1 MDSSRALRLLA
12 VGPGPGTL
20 VTDPDVLAAHRT
32 DRASFCPSGTP
43 LALVRPRST
52 EEVAHVLAV
61 AGECGVPVVPQG
73 ARTGLAGGANAVDGC
88 ILLSLER
95 MASIVEIDPVDQV
108 AVVEPGVVNA
118 DLSAAVAEHGLCYPP
133 DPVSFRQATMGGNVA
148 TNAGGLCCVKYGVT
162 ADFVRGLEVV
172 LAGGEVLRTGRRSAK
187 GVAGYDLTRLFVGSE
202 GTLGV
207 VTQITVAL
215 LPAAEAPRTAVA
227 FFPAAAAACA
237 AATDFMASGVR
248 PSMLELMDRTSVEA
262 VTAYRDLGFPPD
274 TGAVLIAQS
283 DRGGERAAADLELF
297 ADAAAR
303 HEGEPLV
310 AADAQ
315 EADLLLEARR
325 ALQPALE
332 RLGAFLADDVCVP
345 RSALA
350 SLIDGIQGISRTSGL
365 LITCNGH
372 AGDGNTHPT
381 VIFDRDDPRQVERAQ
396 RAFEDVMALGLELG
410 GTITGEHGVGTL
422 KAGWLVREL
431 GPVGLGVHRGIKRLL
446 DPRGILNPGKVLRA
460 A

>member
-1 MDSSRALRLLA
+1 MDAPRALHLLA
-12 VGPGPGTL
+12 TGLGPGQL
-20 VTDPDVLAAHRT
+20 VTDADVLAAHRT
-32 DRASFCPSGTP
+32 DSASFCASGTP
-43 LALVRPRST
+43 LALVRPRRT
-52 EEVAHVLAV
+52 KDVAHVLTV

-73 ARTGLAGGANAVDGC
+73 ARTGLAGGANAIEGC
-88 ILLSLER
+88 IMLSLER
-95 MASIVEIDPVDQV
+95 MDAIVEIDPVDQV
-108 AVVEPGVVNA
+108 AVVEPGVINA
-118 DLSAAVAEHGLCYPP
+118 DFSAAVAEHGLCYPP
-133 DPVSFRQATMGGNVA
+133 DPVSFRQSTMGGNVA

-172 LAGGEVLRTGRRSAK
+172 LASGEVLRTGRRTAK

-207 VTQITVAL
+207 ITQITVAL
-215 LPAAEAPRTAVA
+215 VPPAAAPRTAVA
-227 FFPAAAAACA
+227 FFPSAAAACA
-237 AATDFMASGVR
+237 AVTEFMADGVR

-274 TGAVLIAQS
+274 TRAVLIAQS
-283 DRGGERAAADLELF
+283 DRGEQAPGDLERFVGAAAK
-297 ADAAAR
+297 
-303 HEGEPLV
+303 HGGEALV

-350 SLIDGIQGISRTSGL
+350 ALMAGIERISRESGL

-396 RAFEDVMALGLELG
+396 QAFEDVMALGLDLG
-410 GTITGEHGVGTL
+410 GTITGEHGIGTL
-422 KAGWLVREL
+422 KVAWLEREL
-431 GPVGLGVHRGIKRLL
+431 GPVGLGVQRGIKQLL
-446 DPRGILNPGKVLRA
+446 DPQHILNPGKVLRVP
-460 A
+460 